1 VVDID
6 IAIVYIITMATI
18 PRKVP
23 KQISV
28 EEKLLELCELHSND
42 FPVKVGR
49 RYTSASR
56 YLRCAAK
63 ERLLRDYP
71 SLGNLQDIDWT
82 ELDP

>member
-1 VVDID
+1 
-6 IAIVYIITMATI
+6 MATI

-28 EEKLLELCELHSND
+28 EEKLLDLCGLHSND
-42 FPVKVGR
+42 FPVKAGR
-49 RYTSASR
+49 RERSASR

-71 SLGNLQDIDWT
+71 ALRNLPEIDWT
-82 ELDP
+82 ELHP